1 MFESAKNIKM
11 MRQQTKEGKVHA
23 IDPLLSK
30 VCYKNCLNFKAKG
43 SILGYMKATAIIVLF
58 SLNCKSTLGRT

>member
-1 MFESAKNIKM
+1 
-11 MRQQTKEGKVHA
+11 MRQQTKVGKVHM

-30 VCYKNCLNFKAKG
+30 VCDKNCLNFKAKG
-43 SILGYMKATAIIVLF
+43 SILGYMKEAIIVLF

>member
-1 MFESAKNIKM
+1 
-11 MRQQTKEGKVHA
+11 MRQQTKVGKVHM

-30 VCYKNCLNFKAKG
+30 VCDKNCLNFKAKG
-43 SILGYMKATAIIVLF
+43 SILVYMKAAIIVLF